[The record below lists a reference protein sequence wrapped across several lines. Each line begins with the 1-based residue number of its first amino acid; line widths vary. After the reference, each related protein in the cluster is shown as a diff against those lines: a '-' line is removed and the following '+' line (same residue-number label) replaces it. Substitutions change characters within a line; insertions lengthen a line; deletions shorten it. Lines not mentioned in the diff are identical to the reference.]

1 MSFLAEKFGPKIIGP
16 NRVEPK
22 IKWAE
27 WLIGPKNANWPKN
40 ILTKLQFFVT
50 VSSHII

>member
-1 MSFLAEKFGPKIIGP
+1 MGNVVFGPKKIGSNQVGP
-16 NRVEPK
+16 I

-40 ILTKLQFFVT
+40 ILPKFDRF
-50 VSSHII
+50 

>member
-1 MSFLAEKFGPKIIGP
+1 MSFLAEFFG
-16 NRVEPK
+16 PK

-40 ILTKLQFFVT
+40 ILAKFYRF
-50 VSSHII
+50 